1 MSKHFDQI
9 ILNIT
14 IPIIL
19 RNRKKAPERCVRNLM
34 EIGEN
39 MNVGMN
45 ADEKNEVYKVLQ
57 QLCIEGTQQ
66 QIIDYFYKVYMKE
79 L

>member
-19 RNRKKAPERCVRNLM
+19 RSRKKAPERCVRNLM
-34 EIGEN
+34 ELGEN
-39 MNVGMN
+39 MNIYIN
-45 ADEKNEVYKVLQ
+45 ADEKNEVNKALQ

-66 QIIDYFYKVYMKE
+66 QIIDYFYKVYVKE

>member
-39 MNVGMN
+39 MNAYMN
-45 ADEKNEVYKVLQ
+45 ADEKNQVHQALQ

-66 QIIDYFYKVYMKE
+66 QIIDYFYKIYMKE